1 MSIITTIQ
9 KWLTPKA
16 SAAEGVRI
24 FPRNVNRPIK
34 TLDIAALRSAIS
46 AARSGKWQPLAQ
58 LQSQIEVLDA
68 HLNAVIFRRV
78 ESLTTYELYLR
89 RGEDQIQV
97 QALMPLAKAIQRAL
111 LYGRSVLQ
119 VIELSTTTCEVNVLP
134 VDGVSQ
140 DKLSY
145 ETNKGPVPFGF
156 HPHRLYLVDSGGLGV
171 LTTAA
176 IYSIYKL
183 NGLGDYAQ
191 YAELYA
197 MPVQDVTYQGNDP
210 VVQQQIENV
219 LKNQGSAAA
228 RIWPEGVQVN
238 TTQAASSAAKDVYL
252 GLIQYCD
259 EQISKLVL
267 GQTMTTDSGAS
278 YAQSITHQ
286 QQQEIVFAADR
297 KFVAEKMREL
307 LILHGVPCDEV
318 VFQQVET
325 VDVKATAEAM
335 KAVSELITIDED
347 YLYQLFGVP
356 KPKTPNP

>member
-183 NGLGDYAQ
+183 NGLGD
-191 YAELYA
+191 
-197 MPVQDVTYQGNDP
+197 
-210 VVQQQIENV
+210 
-219 LKNQGSAAA
+219 
-228 RIWPEGVQVN
+228 
-238 TTQAASSAAKDVYL
+238 
-252 GLIQYCD
+252 
-259 EQISKLVL
+259 
-267 GQTMTTDSGAS
+267 
-278 YAQSITHQ
+278 
-286 QQQEIVFAADR
+286 
-297 KFVAEKMREL
+297 
-307 LILHGVPCDEV
+307 
-318 VFQQVET
+318 
-325 VDVKATAEAM
+325 
-335 KAVSELITIDED
+335 
-347 YLYQLFGVP
+347 
-356 KPKTPNP
+356 